1 MVTRFERKFREDIN
15 FKTNKVGNIGMFDLI
30 DDALKSVWRI
40 NDEEYDFIAENI
52 KDDDIKYFT
61 LIGIDKI
68 SDYKIAITIVN
79 QLVYRYVNRVREE
92 REDKLKKLI

>member
-1 MVTRFERKFREDIN
+1 MTRFERKLRKDIN
-15 FKTNKVGNIGMFDLI
+15 YKTNRPGNLSMFDLM

-61 LIGIDKI
+61 LTGVDKI